1 MPESITVLVADD
13 HPLFRKGLRALLQTM
28 PGFTVVGEA
37 TDGNEV
43 VAMTQRLRPS
53 LVLLDPQMP
62 GSDDL
67 TAIRRLT
74 ATDPDLHILV
84 VTMFADDDSV
94 FAALRAGARGYVL
107 KDTDDQEM
115 TRAILAVGNGEA
127 IFSPAIATRIM
138 AFFAGRTAEPF
149 PGLTSSERNVLQL
162 MARGLPQ
169 RGHRHPPEPQLEDS
183 AQLCQQ
189 HLRQAARGQPGAGD
203 RPSPRRRHRL
213 TRLCCVVDRKIDA
226 RGGRMPS
233 AVPLGS

>member
-1 MPESITVLVADD
+1 MPEPPITVLLADD

-28 PGFTVVGEA
+28 PGMKVVGEA

-43 VAMTQRLRPS
+43 VAMTQSLRPS
-53 LVLLDPQMP
+53 LVLLDLQMP
-62 GSDDL
+62 GSDGL

-74 ATDPDLHILV
+74 ATDPGLHILV

-107 KDTDDQEM
+107 KDTDDEEM

-162 MARGLPQ
+162 MARGLPN
-169 RGHRHPPEPQLEDS
+169 E
-183 AQLCQQ
+183 AI
-189 HLRQAARGQPGAGD
+189 A
-203 RPSPRRRHRL
+203 
-213 TRLCCVVDRKIDA
+213 TRLSLSSKTVRNYVSNIFGRLHVASRAQAIVRARDA
-226 RGGRMPS
+226 GIG
-233 AVPLGS
+233 

>member
-1 MPESITVLVADD
+1 MPEPPITVLLADD

-28 PGFTVVGEA
+28 PGMKVVGEA

-43 VAMTQRLRPS
+43 VAMTQSLRPS
-53 LVLLDPQMP
+53 LVLLDLQMP
-62 GSDDL
+62 GSDGL

-74 ATDPDLHILV
+74 ATDPGLHILV

-107 KDTDDQEM
+107 KDTDDEEM

-149 PGLTSSERNVLQL
+149 PGLTPSERNVLQL
-162 MARGLPQ
+162 MARGLPNEAIAN
-169 RGHRHPPEPQLEDS
+169 RLSLSSKTVRNYVSNIFGKLHVASR
-183 AQLCQQ
+183 AQAIV
-189 HLRQAARGQPGAGD
+189 RARDAG
-203 RPSPRRRHRL
+203 
-213 TRLCCVVDRKIDA
+213 I
-226 RGGRMPS
+226 G
-233 AVPLGS
+233 